1 LNAGNTIVPAGNER
15 TGDLLRLEPINSV
28 VTNIKDLLNLPIRTG
43 AGPTVFMRDVGTIED
58 SSDIITVYAEVNGRR
73 TVYVPVM
80 KRADASTL
88 SVVNAV
94 KASLGQFQS
103 VVPEDIKIDYEF
115 DQSSYVRSSLLS
127 VVKEGLLG
135 AVLTGVMVLL
145 FLRDWRS
152 EIGRAHV

>member
-1 LNAGNTIVPAGNER
+1 
-15 TGDLLRLEPINSV
+15 
-28 VTNIKDLLNLPIRTG
+28 VT
-43 AGPTVFMRDVGTIED
+43 
-58 SSDIITVYAEVNGRR
+58 
-73 TVYVPVM
+73 

-88 SVVNAV
+88 NVVNEV
-94 KASLGQFQS
+94 KSNLAQFQS

-152 EIGRAHV
+152 AFIVVTTIPLALLTAVVALWGEGPAVNITHLGGLAL

>member
-1 LNAGNTIVPAGNER
+1 NA
-15 TGDLLRLEPINSV
+15 
-28 VTNIKDLLNLPIRTG
+28 
-43 AGPTVFMRDVGTIED
+43 D
-58 SSDIITVYAEVNGRR
+58 SQQIITGYDEMNGRLTGYI
-73 TVYVPVM
+73 TVT

-88 SVVNAV
+88 SVVNEV
-94 KASLGQFQS
+94 KASLAQFQS

-115 DQSSYVRSSLLS
+115 DQSSYVRNSLLS

-152 EIGRAHV
+152 SLIVVATIPFALLTAVVALWGAGQTVNIMTLGGLALAGGI